1 MEIVITT
8 LSCLWEVEW
17 RFRGDRSVSL
27 ALEMSF
33 NLLRRMLKVVVVLGC
48 LRTEDDSMGEKKA
61 FSVA

>member
-33 NLLRRMLKVVVVLGC
+33 DLLRRMLKVVVVLGC
-48 LRTEDDSMGEKKA
+48 LRTEDDSMEEKEA

>member
-1 MEIVITT
+1 VEIVITT

-33 NLLRRMLKVVVVLGC
+33 DLLRRMLKVVVVLGC
-48 LRTEDDSMGEKKA
+48 LRTEDDSMEEKEA

>member
-27 ALEMSF
+27 ALEVSF
-33 NLLRRMLKVVVVLGC
+33 DLLRRMLEVVEVLGC
-48 LRTEDDSMGEKKA
+48 LRTEDDSMEEKEA
-61 FSVA
+61 FSVS

>member
-27 ALEMSF
+27 ALEVSF
-33 NLLRRMLKVVVVLGC
+33 DLLRRMLEVVEVLGC
-48 LRTEDDSMGEKKA
+48 LRTEDDSMEEKEA

>member
-1 MEIVITT
+1 VEIVITT

-48 LRTEDDSMGEKKA
+48 LRTEDDSMEEKEA

>member
-48 LRTEDDSMGEKKA
+48 LRTEDNSMEEKKA

>member
-33 NLLRRMLKVVVVLGC
+33 DLLRRMLKVVVVLGC
-48 LRTEDDSMGEKKA
+48 LRTEDDSMEEKKA